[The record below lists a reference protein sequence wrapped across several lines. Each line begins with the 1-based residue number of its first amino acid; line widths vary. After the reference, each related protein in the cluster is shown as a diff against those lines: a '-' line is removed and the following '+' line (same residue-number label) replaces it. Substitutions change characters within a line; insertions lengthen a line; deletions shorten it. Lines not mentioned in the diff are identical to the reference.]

1 MKRIWMVFFLVAP
14 LIFAG
19 ACSDDDVQA
28 IIDEFV
34 PPQGML
40 DQLDCLVDGLD
51 DVGYALDGLFDGLV
65 PAMDDEQFTFPESGD
80 HDCETGAFSAELDRI
95 PEDNV
100 LDIFIDGTTVEVDL
114 PPNTTDLCVSGFDV
128 GEAFT
133 ANWTVE
139 LGPTIPRMATGSG
152 MFTIR
157 WLSANS
163 LQIFPGEA
171 TINRADGCKFQ
182 ITSTSLTI
190 DPNDEESY
198 PTGTLE
204 VSVND
209 GALTGLMT
217 FNGSS
222 IADVSL
228 VYDGRTYNF
237 GIDLETGEPI
247 FN

>member
-1 MKRIWMVFFLVAP
+1 MKRIWMVVVVVAP

-34 PPQGML
+34 PPQGLL
-40 DQLDCLVDGLD
+40 DQLDCLADGLD
-51 DVGYALDGLFDGLV
+51 DVGYALDGLFEGVIPAIDG
-65 PAMDDEQFTFPESGD
+65 DDLTQPESAV
-80 HDCETGAFSAELDRI
+80 HDCETGEFSADLDRI
-95 PEDNV
+95 TEDGV
-100 LDIFIDGTTVEVDL
+100 LDVFLDGTTVEVDL
-114 PPNTTDLCVSGFDV
+114 PPDSTNLCDGFDV
-128 GEAFT
+128 REAFT

-139 LGPTIPRMATGSG
+139 LGPTTPRLATGTG
-152 MFTIR
+152 TFTVR

-171 TINRADGCKFQ
+171 TINRTDGCKFQ

-190 DPNDEESY
+190 DPNDAESY
-198 PTGTLE
+198 PTGTIE

-209 GALTGLMT
+209 GMLTGLMT
-217 FNGSS
+217 FRGTD

-228 VYDGRTYNF
+228 VYGGTTYDFKIN
-237 GIDLETGEPI
+237 LETGDPI
-247 FN
+247 FD